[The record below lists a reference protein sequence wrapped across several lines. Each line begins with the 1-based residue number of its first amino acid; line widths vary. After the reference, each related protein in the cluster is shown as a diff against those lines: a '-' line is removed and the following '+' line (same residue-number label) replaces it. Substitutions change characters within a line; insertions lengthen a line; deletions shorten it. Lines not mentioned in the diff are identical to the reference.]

1 MSLFKPNEMKKY
13 LVLLLVSSFIMIPTL
28 KAQLPQESLANE
40 DILLVL
46 PMLKSNVEIPVIEL
60 ILK

>member
-1 MSLFKPNEMKKY
+1 MSLFKPNEMKKS

-40 DILLVL
+40 DILLIL
-46 PMLKSNVEIPVIEL
+46 HMLKPNVEIPVIEL